1 MANKRSLKRSIT
13 LISEELFAECVAASL
28 YGQNPESA
36 EALIFSI
43 IKMQDHFIR
52 RISHPEPGIPAG
64 VYYRWV
70 KSLTKSTRSEN
81 YVEIILPLATLQ
93 TDGVDCQYH

>member
-28 YGQNPESA
+28 YGHNPESA

-52 RISHPEPGIPAG
+52 RISHPEPGIPAK
-64 VYYRWV
+64 VYYKDLREKFAAQV
-70 KSLTKSTRSEN
+70 G
-81 YVEIILPLATLQ
+81 EIIDQINTL
-93 TDGVDCQYH
+93 

>member
-52 RISHPEPGIPAG
+52 RISHPEPGIPAK
-64 VYYRWV
+64 VYYKDLREKFAAQV
-70 KSLTKSTRSEN
+70 G
-81 YVEIILPLATLQ
+81 EIIDQINTL
-93 TDGVDCQYH
+93 